1 MIDLGMHRFPT
12 SIRQKI
18 TLGYYIAFS
27 LMIAAALLIY
37 TDLMTVEK
45 KIMFGEIISE
55 FFDTTLEMRRFE
67 KNYFLY
73 KKPEDYDENLKLINR
88 AKGLLEKN
96 KADFQKLASINDV
109 YYLENVLQEYS
120 ILMNQYR
127 SIIKSMS
134 APSDIIEAKIRDK
147 GKEIVE
153 IAERIL
159 AKERSIIKNLLSTS
173 RYILILSF
181 AVLVLIGIALGQI
194 LTKMVVKPLKKLEEG
209 MKRISEGNFVQ
220 FSIEAADKEIIAL
233 NESFK
238 KMCTHIFD
246 ELEQRHKQ
254 LIQAEKLAAL
264 GTLLS
269 GVAHELNNPLS
280 NISSSCQILMEELK
294 QGHGSWVKGQEKEK
308 PAPIPLPLDPHFIM
322 ELLSQI
328 DDQTDRARNIVRS
341 LLDFSREQASEK
353 RHLPLKKLLEETM
366 QFIHGEMSG
375 KVDVSLDVD
384 DEIKIFADRQR
395 MQQAFLNIIKNSIE
409 ALYGEGRVAI
419 KAAKNPVNN
428 MVEIEVHD
436 TGIGIRPENISK
448 IFDPFFTTKD
458 VGKGSGLGLFITYEI
473 IKNHGGDI
481 KAESASNKGTTFII
495 RLPSEEI

>member
-1 MIDLGMHRFPT
+1 MIDLDMHRFPS

-27 LMIAAALLIY
+27 LMIVIALLIY

-45 KIMFGEIISE
+45 KIIFGEIISE

-73 KKPEDYDENLKLINR
+73 KKSEDYDENLKLINR

-96 KADFQKLASINDV
+96 KAGFQKLASINDV

-127 SIIKSMS
+127 SVMRSKAS
-134 APSDIIEAKIRDK
+134 PSDTIETRIRDK
-147 GKEIVE
+147 GKEIVA

-159 AKERSIIKNLLSTS
+159 AKERSIIKNLLTTS

-181 AVLVLIGIALGQI
+181 AILVVAGIVLGQI

-209 MKRISEGNFVQ
+209 MKRISEGNFEQ

-238 KMCTHIFD
+238 RMCTHIFD

-254 LIQAEKLAAL
+254 LIQAEKLASL

-280 NISSSCQILMEELK
+280 NISSSCQILLEEIKDVDMEYK
-294 QGHGSWVKGQEKEK
+294 K
-308 PAPIPLPLDPHFIM
+308 

-328 DDQTDRARNIVRS
+328 NEQTDRARNIVRS

-353 RHLPLKKLLEETM
+353 KYLPLKKLFEETM

-375 KVDVSLDVD
+375 KVEVSLDVD
-384 DEIKIFADRQR
+384 DEIKIFADKQR

-409 ALYGEGRVAI
+409 ALYGEGRVSV

-428 MVEIEVHD
+428 MVEIAVHD

-473 IKNHGGDI
+473 IKNHGGEI